1 MTKQPKPR
9 STPRLPVR
17 EAERRAALIAQVQR
31 ATRQRRRTRMLTR
44 RAA

>member
-9 STPRLPVR
+9 SARRLPVR
-17 EAERRAALIAQVQR
+17 EAERRAALIAQVRR
-31 ATRQRRRTRMLTR
+31 AKRQRRRTRMLTR

>member
-1 MTKQPKPR
+1 MTQQPKSR
-9 STPRLPVR
+9 SVRRLPVR
-17 EAERRAALIAQVQR
+17 EAERRAALIAQVHR